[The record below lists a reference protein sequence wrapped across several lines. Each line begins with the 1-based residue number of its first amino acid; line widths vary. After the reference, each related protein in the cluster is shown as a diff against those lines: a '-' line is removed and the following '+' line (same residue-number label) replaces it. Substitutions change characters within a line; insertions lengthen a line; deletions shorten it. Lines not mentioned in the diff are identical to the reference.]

1 MVPRPFRE
9 AAVSLASGLGTTA
22 LISAG
27 LCAACSVTGIDI
39 KVLALAAVVGSGLSV
54 AVFIIFPE
62 WLASRTPAPEPD
74 TTEHR
79 VGDVR

>member
-1 MVPRPFRE
+1 
-9 AAVSLASGLGTTA
+9 
-22 LISAG
+22 
-27 LCAACSVTGIDI
+27 VTGIDI

-54 AVFIIFPE
+54 AAFIILPE
-62 WLASRTPAPEPD
+62 WLATRTPAPEPD